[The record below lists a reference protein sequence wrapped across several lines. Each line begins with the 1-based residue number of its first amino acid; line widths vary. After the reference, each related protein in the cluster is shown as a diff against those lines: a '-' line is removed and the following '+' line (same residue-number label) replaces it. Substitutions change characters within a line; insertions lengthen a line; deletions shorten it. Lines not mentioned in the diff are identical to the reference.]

1 MTKSARIRA
10 LYAEGKSTREIAD
23 IVGCGTSYVRVCARQ
38 RINGLSESDIR
49 YRAKLGTND
58 YTSYQKALFKK
69 NPDYKRRHR
78 AYCKSYSAA
87 KRRGLPVD
95 KRKDV
100 GRQAYRSAD

>member
-23 IVGCGTSYVRVCARQ
+23 IVGCGMSYVRVCARQ

-69 NPDYKRRHR
+69 NPAYKRRHLAYVK
-78 AYCKSYSAA
+78 AYCAA
-87 KRRGLPVD
+87 ERKGLPVD
-95 KRKDV
+95 KMKAA